1 VPGVIMEFLNGVC
14 QKLIAEIR
22 EIRRANYS
30 DGSTDFI
37 ESVFK
42 DILDLYNGKRKG
54 FQRADTRYHDVT
66 HTLQTIPPF
75 LEIIDGWNK
84 AGNQPFI
91 SNAFFDLG
99 VVAVLLHDAGYIKKD
114 GDNLGTGAK
123 FTFVHIQRSAEFA
136 EQYLLERGIG
146 RSQISSAQKAIRC
159 TGILFGPQVSFDSDE
174 ERIIGYALGTA
185 DLLGQMSS
193 PDYVLN
199 LPILYD
205 EFVEAYNHEGAE
217 KLQRMGIRVFESAE
231 DLIKST
237 PFFYEHIA
245 LGRFKTMHSV
255 HNCINIRYEDRKN
268 PYIEAIEAN
277 IKSIRTRFPEA

>member
-1 VPGVIMEFLNGVC
+1 MGVMMEFCSGTC
-14 QKLIAEIR
+14 QGLLAGIR
-22 EIRRANYS
+22 EIRKANYADS
-30 DGSTDFI
+30 STDFV
-37 ESVFK
+37 ESVFR
-42 DILDLYNGKRKG
+42 DILDLFNGKRKG
-54 FQRADTRYHDVT
+54 FQHADTRYHDVT

-84 AGNQPFI
+84 AGNKPFV
-91 SNAFFDLG
+91 SKVFFDLG
-99 VVAVLLHDAGYIKKD
+99 VMAVLLHDTGYIKKD

-136 EQYLLERGIG
+136 RRYLLERGLEKVRIWSVE
-146 RSQISSAQKAIRC
+146 RAIRC
-159 TGILFGPQVSFDSDE
+159 TGIRLDPQISFDSDE

-193 PDYVLN
+193 PDYVPK
-199 LPILYD
+199 LPILYE
-205 EFVEAYNHEGAE
+205 EFAEAYNHEGAE

-231 DLIKST
+231 DLIRST

-245 LGRFKTMHSV
+245 LARFITMRSV
-255 HNCINIRYEDRKN
+255 HNWINIRYEDQKN

-277 IKSIRTRFPEA
+277 IKTIRSRYPET